1 MQPPSPPS
9 EEYRKELVAY
19 RSWLFQV
26 DYQTSNEQDKLLT
39 TLSAGALSVS
49 VGFFRDVTDLSL
61 ASQYTLIWSWI
72 LFTMT
77 LVVALLAFRPTRE
90 MLNEEIARKDVLL
103 AGKTEPSAERVVQA
117 QQRAKGLNLLA
128 VCLFVGG
135 MILQLLFL
143 GMRLFR

>member
-1 MQPPSPPS
+1 MQPSSPPNK
-9 EEYRKELVAY
+9 EYRKELIDY

-49 VGFFRDVTDLSL
+49 VGFFRDVTDLSI

-72 LFTMT
+72 LFAMT

-90 MLNEEIARKDVLL
+90 MLKEEIARKDVLL
-103 AGKTEPSAERVVQA
+103 AGKTEPSDERVVQA
-117 QQRAKGLNLLA
+117 QQRAKKLNLVA